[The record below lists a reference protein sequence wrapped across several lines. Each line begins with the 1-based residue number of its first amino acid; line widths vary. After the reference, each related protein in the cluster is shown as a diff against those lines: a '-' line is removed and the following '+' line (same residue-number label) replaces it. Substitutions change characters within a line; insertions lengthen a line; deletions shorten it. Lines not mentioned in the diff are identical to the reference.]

1 MKRIVKVGFMM
12 LLGAAIWTNGG
23 VEKAD
28 AQTGGY
34 WEQAQQQQQQQ
45 QRQQEQINQQNQMMY
60 SPQYACVNGRD
71 IYGYIGDTACGGQPT
86 NPGPVVYKPSSYGA
100 VAWDGKRGLYG
111 SSTRQVSKQAGIDAA
126 LQKCGSSTCQLQTW
140 YANQCVAVAYGLQ
153 QNGKYLWV
161 SELGFEPATA
171 ENKAINECGKD
182 AKNCQILLSEC
193 SPAGEIDTASSA
205 PTSSQTQQYKGLG
218 E

>member
-1 MKRIVKVGFMM
+1 MKRIIKAGLML

-71 IYGYIGDTACGGQPT
+71 IYGYIGDAACGGGNQQ
-86 NPGPVVYKPSSYGA
+86 NNNNNSQPVVMKPSSYGA
-100 VAWDGKRGLYG
+100 FVHNKKTNSIGE
-111 SSTRQVSKQAGIDAA
+111 SSRKSTSNEALRSAYIKANCKTEKDCAVVSTYQ
-126 LQKCGSSTCQLQTW
+126 
-140 YANQCVAVAYGLQ
+140 NQCVALAW
-153 QNGKYLWV
+153 GK
-161 SELGFEPATA
+161 SFFESRGGNTETA
-171 ENKAINECGKD
+171 AKKSALSACGK
-182 AKNCQILLSEC
+182 ASKNCQVVMTSC
-193 SPAGEIDTASSA
+193 SPAGEIDNA
-205 PTSSQTQQYKGLG
+205 QQYKGLG

>member
-1 MKRIVKVGFMM
+1 MKRIIKAGLML

-71 IYGYIGDTACGGQPT
+71 IYGYIGDAACGGGNQQ
-86 NPGPVVYKPSSYGA
+86 NNNNNSQPVVMKPSSYGA
-100 VAWDGKRGLYG
+100 VAWDIKRGLLG
-111 SSTRQVSKQAGIDAA
+111 TASKQASKQASINAA
-126 LQKCGSSTCQLQTW
+126 LQKCGAQTCEISML
-140 YANQCVAVAYGLQ
+140 YSNQCTAVGYGIDKTGKQKYIWQVSAGLTKSKAERAAIADCSEVA
-153 QNGKYLWV
+153 N
-161 SELGFEPATA
+161 
-171 ENKAINECGKD
+171 
-182 AKNCQILLSEC
+182 NCKIALSEC
-193 SPAGEIDTASSA
+193 SPAGEIDNA
-205 PTSSQTQQYKGLG
+205 QQYKGLG